1 MTKFNYKK
9 WVTENKHGK
18 ILKESMYGDDAT
30 LGLAAK
36 ALASKSD
43 PSDIWNNYNIEQRK
57 IIINQSD
64 LENDPIEQESLAQ
77 LSYDEL
83 MNKLPKEDG
92 YKMDQIILDGLTDDE
107 MKRTS
112 EALKEDESFGAAGTD
127 KRTGQVIGEILQLIK
142 SHQIDPEEV
151 IEAIKMSDNFKN
163 YGLPKMDPDNWGF
176 NR

>member
-18 ILKESMYGDDAT
+18 TLKESMYGDDAT
-30 LGLAAK
+30 LGLTAK

-57 IIINQSD
+57 IIIDQSD
-64 LENDPIEQESLAQ
+64 LENDPIKQKSLAQ

-112 EALKEDESFGAAGTD
+112 EALNEELDANK
-127 KRTGQVIGEILQLIK
+127 IK
-142 SHQIDPEEV
+142 
-151 IEAIKMSDNFKN
+151 
-163 YGLPKMDPDNWGF
+163 
-176 NR
+176 

>member
-1 MTKFNYKK
+1 MKKFNYTD
-9 WVTENKHGK
+9 WVTKNKHGK
-18 ILKESMYGDDAT
+18 TLKESMYGDDAT

-57 IIINQSD
+57 IIIDQSD
-64 LENDPIEQESLAQ
+64 LENDPIKQKSLAQ

-112 EALKEDESFGAAGTD
+112 EALNEELDANKIKGY
-127 KRTGQVIGEILQLIK
+127 QMILTLQMVYLI
-142 SHQIDPEEV
+142 Q
-151 IEAIKMSDNFKN
+151 DNLTK
-163 YGLPKMDPDNWGF
+163 LKTL
-176 NR
+176 